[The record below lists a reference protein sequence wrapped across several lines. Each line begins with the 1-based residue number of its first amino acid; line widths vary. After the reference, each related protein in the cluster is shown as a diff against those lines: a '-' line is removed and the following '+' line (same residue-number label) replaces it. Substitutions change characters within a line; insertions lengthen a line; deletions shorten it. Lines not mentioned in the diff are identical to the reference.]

1 MFSKLLLTLSYRIF
15 DFLYG
20 TEYTAFYNVKNNKF
34 VRFPKFIK
42 YIPFPLSQLF
52 INVIYFGIPYLYKHN
67 DKIHY
72 SKLSSHDNNLLP
84 PIISIR
90 TNNNINVKNRLLS
103 FHSNTPLFIV
113 LMYYKINCDKLIIK
127 KFNEKLKI
135 NVSENKMRSI
145 YDIIKN

>member
-1 MFSKLLLTLSYRIF
+1 MFSNILLNLSYRIF

-20 TEYTAFYNVKNNKF
+20 IKYLSYYDVKNE
-34 VRFPKFIK
+34 KFIK
-42 YIPFPLSQLF
+42 FHKFIRYIPFPISQIF
-52 INVIYFGIPYLYKHN
+52 ISIIYCGIPYLYKHN

-84 PIISIR
+84 PIISIK
-90 TNNNINVKNRLLS
+90 TNNNTNVKNRLLS

-127 KFNEKLKI
+127 KFDEKLKV
-135 NVSENKMRSI
+135 NVSENKLKSI